1 MYGERPLF
9 RSRPRLQINNETD
22 GLFDHVTNLDLDGRG
37 MGSSAHR
44 NLKERKMTK
53 TIIMRIKLKKYILIY
68 TISILFLFKNGSS
81 QKSTSNNEKYILE
94 SHTPKVCDSIDR
106 G

>member
-44 NLKERKMTK
+44 KILQFKRKKDDKNNNNENK
-53 TIIMRIKLKKYILIY
+53 TIKKVY
-68 TISILFLFKNGSS
+68 
-81 QKSTSNNEKYILE
+81 
-94 SHTPKVCDSIDR
+94 
-106 G
+106 